1 MTDTMDNS
9 FDENDTIDLTSVI
22 AEFPLGDEYPNQN
35 IPIKKLSSVFDNMIS
50 KQNSNIDETINSNGS
65 MKVFLRVRPIK
76 NKDSI
81 STVTIES
88 DNSII
93 TNAPES
99 SKRAQYTKTESR
111 HYVSSI
117 HIYKYLYYILYLV
130 IYFCRFLHVF
140 LVVILHKMKFM
151 NIQLIHYYNA
161 FFVVTIA

>member
-50 KQNSNIDETINSNGS
+50 KQNSNIDENISNSS

-76 NKDSI
+76 SKDLI

-111 HYVSSI
+111 HYVS
-117 HIYKYLYYILYLV
+117 
-130 IYFCRFLHVF
+130 
-140 LVVILHKMKFM
+140 
-151 NIQLIHYYNA
+151 
-161 FFVVTIA
+161 